1 MQLLHIGEVAR
12 RSGVSAAT
20 VRHYER
26 KGLLRPAVRTAS
38 GYREFPPDAL
48 ERMHMIQCA
57 LAVGFTIEE
66 LSRILRKRD
75 AGEAPC
81 REVQSLAQ
89 QKLAELTR
97 RKNELDR
104 LRRLLKS
111 TLRQWKATMAKTP
124 RGARAGL
131 LQSLSRRSAWL
142 AEMKSPLMHP
152 GLGRSRRRA
161 L

>member
-1 MQLLHIGEVAR
+1 MAVLHIGEVAR

-26 KGLLRPAVRTAS
+26 KGLLRAAVRTAS
-38 GYREFPPDAL
+38 GYRKFPADTL
-48 ERMHMIQCA
+48 ERMHVIQCA
-57 LAVGFTIEE
+57 LAVGFTIDE

-81 REVQSLAQ
+81 CEVRSLAQ

-104 LRRLLKS
+104 LCRLLES
-111 TLRQWKATMAKTP
+111 TLKQWNATIEKTP
-124 RGARAGL
+124 LGKRAGL
-131 LQSLSRRSAWL
+131 LQSLSTRSAWL
-142 AEMKSPLMHP
+142 AGMKSPFMNS
-152 GLGRSRRRA
+152 GLGKRKRGIS
-161 L
+161 

>member
-1 MQLLHIGEVAR
+1 MALLHIGEIAR

-26 KGLLRPAVRTAS
+26 KGLLRAAVRTAS
-38 GYREFPPDAL
+38 GYREFPPDTL

-57 LAVGFTIEE
+57 LAVGFTIDE

-81 REVQSLAQ
+81 REVHSLAQ

-97 RKNELDR
+97 RKNELDQLCR
-104 LRRLLKS
+104 SLKS
-111 TLRQWKATMAKTP
+111 TLRQWKAVMAKTP
-124 RGARAGL
+124 RGKPAGL
-131 LQSLSRRSAWL
+131 LQSLSTRSSWL
-142 AEMKSPLMHP
+142 AGMKSPLMHP
-152 GLGRSRRRA
+152 RLGKSRRRE

>member
-38 GYREFPPDAL
+38 GYREFPPDTL

-97 RKNELDR
+97 ARTN
-104 LRRLLKS
+104 S
-111 TLRQWKATMAKTP
+111 TGSAACSNPLCGNGKQPWPKHRAA
-124 RGARAGL
+124 RGRGCFN
-131 LQSLSRRSAWL
+131 RFRDVPHG
-142 AEMKSPLMHP
+142 SPK
-152 GLGRSRRRA
+152 
-161 L
+161 